1 MNARALTGDE
11 DHGKAPHPEDDA
23 KADSPAKITSAG
35 WKFTGRKAVREFLAD
50 QCTDLAAALTYYAVL
65 AIFPALIAI
74 FSLLGLVGQSQTTI
88 DAVMP
93 VLKQVLGSSGS
104 QTLEPVVRSL
114 ATSPGAGLALIL
126 GLATALWS
134 ASGYV
139 TAFSRAMN
147 RVYEIGEG
155 RPIWKLRPLML
166 LITLVMVLLVVLVA
180 LMLVLSGPAAQ
191 AIGDLIGLGSTALTV
206 WSIAKWP
213 VILVL
218 VMLIVA
224 ILYYTTPNVQQPKFR
239 WISVGAGI
247 AILVWILI
255 SLAFG
260 LYIVNF
266 SNYGSTYGSFAGV
279 VIFLLWLWI
288 TNLALLFGAEVDAEL
303 ERSRQLMAG
312 IEAER
317 DIQLPV
323 RDDTKIRKDE
333 KKEQQDIEQA
343 ANLRHSSGQTT
354 DTDKT
359 EDPRKDTD
367 RRPS

>member
-1 MNARALTGDE
+1 
-11 DHGKAPHPEDDA
+11 
-23 KADSPAKITSAG
+23 
-35 WKFTGRKAVREFLAD
+35 
-50 QCTDLAAALTYYAVL
+50 
-65 AIFPALIAI
+65 
-74 FSLLGLVGQSQTTI
+74 
-88 DAVMP
+88 MP

-266 SNYGSTYGSFAGV
+266 SNYGSTYGLSL
-279 VIFLLWLWI
+279 IHI
-288 TNLALLFGAEVDAEL
+288 
-303 ERSRQLMAG
+303 
-312 IEAER
+312 
-317 DIQLPV
+317 
-323 RDDTKIRKDE
+323 
-333 KKEQQDIEQA
+333 
-343 ANLRHSSGQTT
+343 
-354 DTDKT
+354 
-359 EDPRKDTD
+359 
-367 RRPS
+367 

>member
-1 MNARALTGDE
+1 MSTRRDADGRGAG
-11 DHGKAPHPEDDA
+11 GAPHPEADA
-23 KADSPAKITSAG
+23 KPESPAKVSGPG
-35 WKFTGRKAVREFLAD
+35 WRYTARKAFREFLAD
-50 QCTDLAAALTYYAVL
+50 ECTDLAAALTYYAVL

-93 VLKQVLGSSGS
+93 VLKQVLGESGS

-147 RVYEIGEG
+147 RVYEVGEG
-155 RPIWKLRPLML
+155 RPIWKLRPVML
-166 LITLVMVLLVVLVA
+166 LITLVMVVLVVLIA
-180 LMLVLSGPAAQ
+180 LMLVLSGPAAE
-191 AIGDLIGLGSTALTV
+191 AVGDLIGLGSTALTV
-206 WSIAKWP
+206 WGIVKWP
-213 VILVL
+213 IVLVL
-218 VMLIVA
+218 VVVVVA
-224 ILYYTTPNVQQPKFR
+224 MLYYTTPNVQQPKFR
-239 WISVGAGI
+239 WISVGAAI

-255 SLAFG
+255 SAAFG
-260 LYIVNF
+260 VYIANF

-303 ERSRQLMAG
+303 ERSRELMAG

-317 DIQLPV
+317 DLQLPV
-323 RDDTKIRKDE
+323 RDDSKIVKSQEKEDEDIAQGEALRKSAGRTTHTDE
-333 KKEQQDIEQA
+333 GD
-343 ANLRHSSGQTT
+343 
-354 DTDKT
+354 
-359 EDPRKDTD
+359 
-367 RRPS
+367 

>member
-1 MNARALTGDE
+1 MSAGAARE
-11 DHGKAPHPEDDA
+11 DHARGGAPHPEDDA
-23 KADSPAKITSAG
+23 KPEGPSKVGGPG
-35 WKFTGRKAVREFLAD
+35 WKYTGRKAFREFLDD
-50 QCTDLAAALTYYAVL
+50 QCTDLAAALTYYSVL
-65 AIFPALIAI
+65 AVFPALIAI
-74 FSLLGLVGQSQTTI
+74 FSLLGVVGQSQTTI

-104 QTLEPVVRSL
+104 QTLEPVVTSL

-155 RPIWKLRPLML
+155 RPIWKLRPIML

-191 AIGDLIGLGSTALTV
+191 AVGDLIGLGSTALAV

-213 VILVL
+213 VVLIL

-224 ILYYTTPNVQQPKFR
+224 ILYYTTPNVKQPKFR
-239 WISVGAGI
+239 WISVGAVI
-247 AILVWILI
+247 AILVWVLI
-255 SLAFG
+255 SIAFG
-260 LYIVNF
+260 LYIANF
-266 SNYGSTYGSFAGV
+266 SSYGSTYGSFAGV
-279 VIFLLWLWI
+279 IIFLLWLWI

-303 ERSRQLMAG
+303 ERSRELIAG
-312 IEAER
+312 IGAER

-323 RDDTKIRKDE
+323 RDDTKIVKDADKAQEDIDQGAALRK
-333 KKEQQDIEQA
+333 
-343 ANLRHSSGQTT
+343 SSGRTT
-354 DTDKT
+354 DPDET
-359 EDPRKDTD
+359 
-367 RRPS
+367 